1 MKLSTPI
8 SSILAVAHKRQ
19 LGSTPFFGSKRC
31 AHWKWNKVFLRY
43 TVIDNKG
50 KVKGQEPRVN
60 IVHAH
65 PHCVGGLKSYN
76 HKAHKKPKTD
86 SLLKTN

>member
-1 MKLSTPI
+1 MRPLEVEYIFSDAVMT
-8 SSILAVAHKRQ
+8 SI
-19 LGSTPFFGSKRC
+19 
-31 AHWKWNKVFLRY
+31 
-43 TVIDNKG
+43 TVYCIDNKG

-76 HKAHKKPKTD
+76 YSKAHKKPKTD